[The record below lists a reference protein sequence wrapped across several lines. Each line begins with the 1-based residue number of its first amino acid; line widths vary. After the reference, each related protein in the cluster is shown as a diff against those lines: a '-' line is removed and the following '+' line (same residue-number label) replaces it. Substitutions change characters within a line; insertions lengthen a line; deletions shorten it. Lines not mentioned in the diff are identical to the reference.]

1 VVQED
6 LNAKVLGIEE
16 VADHRKCF
24 TIERPAG
31 FDFEAG
37 QHMYVETRPDW
48 GAPFTIVYR
57 FRPLRRVHPR
67 RG

>member
-1 VVQED
+1 MSVAQED
-6 LNAKVLGIEE
+6 LNAKVLGIED

-37 QHMYVETRPDW
+37 QHMYV
-48 GAPFTIVYR
+48 
-57 FRPLRRVHPR
+57 
-67 RG
+67 